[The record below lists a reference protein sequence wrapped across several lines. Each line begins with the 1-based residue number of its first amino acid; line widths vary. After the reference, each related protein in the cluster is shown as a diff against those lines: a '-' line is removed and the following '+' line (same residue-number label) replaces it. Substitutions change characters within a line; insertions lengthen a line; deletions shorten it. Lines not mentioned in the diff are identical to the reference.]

1 MHIANE
7 DYRADKDTRRNRTK
21 LSLVSKQ
28 DSIDDEL
35 IELLLTWKTRSGAYQ
50 AVLTRF
56 QHD

>member
-7 DYRADKDTRRNRTK
+7 DYRADEDTRRNRTK

-35 IELLLTWKTRSGAYQ
+35 IELLLTRKT
-50 AVLTRF
+50 
-56 QHD
+56 